1 MQLDWSTLVLEILN
15 FLVLLWLLQR
25 FLYKPILTVV
35 AARQAAIDEAAR
47 RTRAMETAAHALQAQ
62 YEARLKNWEQER
74 AQARGALLEELRGER
89 ERALAAL
96 HESLEQERRKAEVLD
111 QRRQTEDSAHRE
123 RQAMEQ
129 ALAFVRRLL
138 GTLASPEL
146 DAKLAQLAIDE
157 MQQLPGERKSAL
169 REALLTATEP
179 PTVASAYPLP
189 TEQREALRQALA
201 QILGDTR
208 ECRFREDPTL
218 LAGVRISVGPWVLQ
232 ANLGE
237 ELSLFRSA
245 AADGH

>member
-1 MQLDWSTLVLEILN
+1 MQLDWSTLILEILN
-15 FLVLLWLLQR
+15 FLVLVWLLQR

-35 AARQAAIDEAAR
+35 AARQTAIDQAAQ
-47 RTRAMETAAHALQAQ
+47 RTRELETTARALQAQ

-111 QRRQTEDSAHRE
+111 RRRQAEDTAHRE
-123 RQAMEQ
+123 REAMEQ

-138 GTLASPEL
+138 GTLAGPEL
-146 DAKLAQLAIDE
+146 EAKLAQLAVDE
-157 MQQLPGERKSAL
+157 MQHLPDQRKSAL
-169 REALLTATEP
+169 RDALISSTEP

-189 TEQREALRQALA
+189 PAQREALRQALA
-201 QILGDTR
+201 QLLGDAR
-208 ECRFREDPTL
+208 ECRFREDPAL
-218 LAGVRISVGPWVLQ
+218 LAGVRISIGPWVLQ

-237 ELSLFRSA
+237 ELSLFHSA

>member
-35 AARQAAIDEAAR
+35 AARQAAIDQAAE
-47 RTRAMETAAHALQAQ
+47 RTREMESAAHALQVQ
-62 YEARLKNWEQER
+62 YEARLQNWEHER

-89 ERALAAL
+89 ERAAAAL

-111 QRRQTEDSAHRE
+111 QRRAAEDAARRE

-138 GTLASPEL
+138 GERAGPEL
-146 DAKLAQLAIDE
+146 EAKLVQLTIDE
-157 MQQLPGERKSAL
+157 LQHLPDQRKSAL
-169 REALLTATEP
+169 REALTTSPEP
-179 PTVASAYPLP
+179 PTVSSAYPLP
-189 TEQREALRQALA
+189 PAEREALSQALG
-201 QILGDTR
+201 QILDDAR
-208 ECRFREDPTL
+208 ECRFREDPAL

-237 ELSLFRSA
+237 ELSLFNAA